1 MLMKR
6 VERVY
11 LSDVNLHI
19 VLASISKRIITD
31 ILPLG
36 YILSSTYICQIY
48 LSYVCTAVARALIGG
63 LNIHI
68 FVLCQLIS
76 FEIMFVIIYCIQ
88 LV

>member
-11 LSDVNLHI
+11 LSDVDLHI

-48 LSYVCTAVARALIGG
+48 LSYVCHYLLYPVGIVIVNLT
-63 LNIHI
+63 
-68 FVLCQLIS
+68 
-76 FEIMFVIIYCIQ
+76 FEYRLFSYQVNF
-88 LV
+88 